1 MHQKVLQPFC
11 THMHVHPISPS
22 FFFGRWNTVRTKG
35 PVFPGGSFLPRL
47 SRSPIGIL
55 WPAMDV
61 RHWTHSNGGSPAC
74 PWTTSHLTT
83 PNFYIWLEE
92 IRDILGL
99 TNQPTNQPSPIFEK
113 KMSWPKF
120 WPKLGPK
127 WGFWPISRKTSAIVE
142 NDERN
147 HCWKF

>member
-11 THMHVHPISPS
+11 THMHVHPIFPS

-61 RHWTHSNGGSPAC
+61 WHWTHSNGGSPAC

-99 TNQPTNQPSPIFEK
+99 TNQPTNQWSTSLHHNPATVGTYGTDSPFGKENQKCILMHEIPDK
-113 KMSWPKF
+113 TQ
-120 WPKLGPK
+120 KL
-127 WGFWPISRKTSAIVE
+127 T
-142 NDERN
+142 
-147 HCWKF
+147 